1 MLHLETPHLVLEPVD
16 PHSPPY
22 DLLTVFNSN
31 PDFLEATRGEAMSA
45 FDLPDVKT
53 FIQSATSR
61 AHDRCLAIRL
71 RETGRLIGA
80 AVIVAT
86 HTGQPYPW
94 LGLLILDSAW
104 QGRGLGAEAVQ
115 AIESY
120 LVHEGWPEVHL
131 CVLEA
136 SPRARQFW
144 ERQGYAVYGER
155 RDREGRACWLLC
167 KALVVGEPQ
176 HA

>member
-1 MLHLETPHLVLEPVD
+1 MLHLETPHLVLELVD

-31 PDFLEATRGEAMSA
+31 PDFLEATRGEALSA

-53 FIQSATSR
+53 FIQSATSH
-61 AHDRCLAIRL
+61 AYDRCLAIRL
-71 RETGRLIGA
+71 RETGALIGA
-80 AVIVAT
+80 AVVVAP
-86 HTGQPYPW
+86 HDSQAYPW

-115 AIESY
+115 AIEEG
-120 LVHEGWPEVHL
+120 LTQEGWTEVHL

-136 SPRARQFW
+136 SFRARAFW
-144 ERQGYAVYGER
+144 ERQGYTVYGQR
-155 RDREGRACWLLC
+155 RDREGRACWLLR
-167 KALVVGEPQ
+167 KSLVLGEPQ
-176 HA
+176 HG